1 MKFRKEGKKIF
12 SIGQTFYFSYLQMTM
27 SKQCNKM
34 TFLIYSLLH
43 LVNLGDIFP
52 SRAFKGKLLN
62 KGRSA
67 SLPPSSGSAWSSG
80 RQEGGWSGEGVG
92 YGSSVLLFKQEL
104 WGTAFVHLMNQL
116 RNLFSPPHHYQSN
129 NYQLL
134 KGNNVCLGPNAK
146 LTNTPFQEL

>member
-52 SRAFKGKLLN
+52 SRAFKGKLCLTREEVPVCRLAVGVRGAPG
-62 KGRSA
+62 GRKEA
-67 SLPPSSGSAWSSG
+67 
-80 RQEGGWSGEGVG
+80 GVG
-92 YGSSVLLFKQEL
+92 R
-104 WGTAFVHLMNQL
+104 A
-116 RNLFSPPHHYQSN
+116 
-129 NYQLL
+129 
-134 KGNNVCLGPNAK
+134 
-146 LTNTPFQEL
+146 